1 LSAGIPTSEE
11 SRQQLQRI
19 ASSSSF
25 GGSDPLRA
33 MLFYLAEQAL
43 AKPGGPLKEYEIA
56 TKVLGRKD
64 DFDPKIDSSVRVAA
78 SRLRSKL
85 AEYYVDAGKRDNVI
99 VNLQRGSYLLVFSYR
114 EGTESEPKP
123 AESPALPAIAA
134 HAPAPRRLVWICG
147 VIAAALALVSFYVGQ
162 QSALSPTPKSMQI
175 FWNSFLSNNDQ
186 PLLVYANPRF
196 EGWPD
201 TGMKLADPPSPQTA
215 QFLNVMTGTGEVV
228 AISDL
233 ARMFDRL
240 HTKVKIKRAQLF
252 TWDDAPASNLIF
264 VGGQDQNPALAQLPK
279 LEKFNFKPYSDEP
292 FRHQGAVRNE
302 KPAPGEE
309 RYYMAGSDLDN
320 GVEYA
325 IIALT
330 RGISHD
336 RRILIAA
343 GTNTYGTE
351 AAAKF
356 LTDPTRLQ
364 ELLERL
370 NVKDKIPPFEAL
382 LRVRVQGGAPLEPH
396 LVLTYLRSDR

>member
-1 LSAGIPTSEE
+1 
-11 SRQQLQRI
+11 
-19 ASSSSF
+19 
-25 GGSDPLRA
+25 
-33 MLFYLAEQAL
+33 MLFYLSEQAL
-43 AKPGGPLKEYEIA
+43 TRPGAPLKEYEIA

-64 DFDPKIDSSVRVAA
+64 DFDPKIDSSVRVIA

-85 AEYYVDAGKRDNVI
+85 AEYYVDAGKRDHI
-99 VNLQRGSYLLVFSYR
+99 IINLPRGSYLPVFSYR
-114 EGTESEPKP
+114 ETAESEAKP
-123 AESPALPAIAA
+123 SEPLATPASVSQVT
-134 HAPAPRRLVWICG
+134 RWKRLFWLFG
-147 VIAAALALVSFYVGQ
+147 PIAAAIAGLAFYLGQ
-162 QSALSPTPKSMQI
+162 QTTVYVPPKSVQI
-175 FWNSFLSNNDQ
+175 FWSSFLSGTDE

-201 TGMKLADPPSPQTA
+201 TGMKLANPPDPQAT
-215 QFLNVMTGTGEVV
+215 QFLNVMTGTGEVIAV
-228 AISDL
+228 SDL

-240 HTKVKIKRAQLF
+240 HAKVKIKRAQLF
-252 TWDDAPASNLIF
+252 TWDDAPANNLIF

-279 LEKFNFKPYSDEP
+279 LEKFNFKPYADEP

-302 KPAPGEE
+302 KPVPGEE
-309 RYYMAGSDLDN
+309 RFYLAGNDLDN

-356 LTDPTRLQ
+356 LSDPTRLQ
-364 ELLERL
+364 ELLDRL

-396 LVLTYLRSDR
+396 LVLTYLRSAN